1 MKKTKIYD
9 ICKPTGKNLLYIE
22 VLVTVDSKFTRNGI
36 IDMSKIDGVVNSF
49 KPTGVPEKDTVSL
62 LRKLR
67 KSGLMVYS
75 VEMKLS
81 NESVLYEGG
90 EITDIKVD

>member
-1 MKKTKIYD
+1 MKKTKTYNIWNNGGNPSITD
-9 ICKPTGKNLLYIE
+9 VSVSVK
-22 VLVTVDSKFTRNGI
+22 SKFTRNGI
-36 IDMSKIDGVVNSF
+36 IDMSKIDGIVNLF